1 MSSTIKVLVR
11 MRPAKPGETHDTAIH
26 IHDHCS
32 QPDTSSCVKIPTTA
46 NRADAEFRF
55 SSCFNDT
62 ATQSDV
68 FKQDVAPLIPSV
80 FKGLTVTVMAY
91 GVTSSG
97 KTYTIEGSNRDPG
110 ITPRVIE
117 GLFASMPES
126 CTPTVSMSYM
136 ELYKEDVYDLL
147 ADPGKKSKL
156 QIREKVDGE
165 VFVDKLSSAL
175 IRSVKDFRKIYDKAT
190 KQRAAGSTKLNE
202 GSSRSHAILTFETV
216 VVDTVSNRALT
227 GRFRIVDLAGSENN
241 KLTGN
246 TEAARMAES
255 SSINKSLTTLSKVV
269 KAINDG
275 ASRIPYRDSKLT
287 RILQNSLGGNAVCLM
302 ICNIAPVLALRRDV
316 YNTLLFASGVQ
327 KVKNKPKANISV
339 LPTSNESASLNNE
352 SQLRRS
358 ARGHETRRWE
368 SGEVIVLTPTEL
380 QELVQKEVQ
389 AAVALALAS
398 AAAQNSAVK
407 QELVEELPVP
417 AKQEAVEV
425 RPATIKEEP
434 SEERPA
440 VSPHAWVETRPAP
453 IKQEVVK
460 ERLAVIIQEPAEDQT
475 ATFEQEAAQDLPTTI
490 GEEKTTECPVR
501 VDQEMAE
508 VQQLL
513 LAPKVKREPSA
524 FAEDLPINFSQPH
537 AIDTFHP
544 LETESDLG
552 QQELS
557 HDEREQLDETTELGV
572 EADATAVLSP
582 KSSQRMAKAWV
593 RLARI
598 HTQQGKL
605 ASAVEYFRK
614 AESCQPGNSRLQ
626 ERILKLEYCIKNNK
640 PYVQSPTRRR
650 QSRSSHSPHNSHSRD
665 GGRSASSI
673 QNRHIPAHNQDR
685 HAGGSSRHSTKP
697 PAHTPAKRKMPDF
710 LKSGLSDDE
719 PDPTAAPKK
728 RRSSDR

>member
-1 MSSTIKVLVR
+1 M
-11 MRPAKPGETHDTAIH
+11 
-26 IHDHCS
+26 
-32 QPDTSSCVKIPTTA
+32 
-46 NRADAEFRF
+46 
-55 SSCFNDT
+55 
-62 ATQSDV
+62 
-68 FKQDVAPLIPSV
+68 
-80 FKGLTVTVMAY
+80 
-91 GVTSSG
+91 
-97 KTYTIEGSNRDPG
+97 
-110 ITPRVIE
+110 
-117 GLFASMPES
+117 
-126 CTPTVSMSYM
+126 
-136 ELYKEDVYDLL
+136 
-147 ADPGKKSKL
+147 
-156 QIREKVDGE
+156 
-165 VFVDKLSSAL
+165 
-175 IRSVKDFRKIYDKAT
+175 
-190 KQRAAGSTKLNE
+190 
-202 GSSRSHAILTFETV
+202 
-216 VVDTVSNRALT
+216 
-227 GRFRIVDLAGSENN
+227 
-241 KLTGN
+241 
-246 TEAARMAES
+246 
-255 SSINKSLTTLSKVV
+255 
-269 KAINDG
+269 
-275 ASRIPYRDSKLT
+275 
-287 RILQNSLGGNAVCLM
+287 
-302 ICNIAPVLALRRDV
+302 
-316 YNTLLFASGVQ
+316 
-327 KVKNKPKANISV
+327 KNKPKANISGARCRAPVATVLDVDVTHGTV

-380 QELVQKEVQ
+380 QELVRVHPLVRLKAAQHSLQVQKEVQ

-557 HDEREQLDETTELGV
+557 HDEREQLDETTSEPRFQKNMIS
-572 EADATAVLSP
+572 VL
-582 KSSQRMAKAWV
+582 
-593 RLARI
+593 
-598 HTQQGKL
+598 
-605 ASAVEYFRK
+605 
-614 AESCQPGNSRLQ
+614 
-626 ERILKLEYCIKNNK
+626 ILLF
-640 PYVQSPTRRR
+640 Q
-650 QSRSSHSPHNSHSRD
+650 
-665 GGRSASSI
+665 
-673 QNRHIPAHNQDR
+673 
-685 HAGGSSRHSTKP
+685 
-697 PAHTPAKRKMPDF
+697 
-710 LKSGLSDDE
+710 
-719 PDPTAAPKK
+719 
-728 RRSSDR
+728 